1 MLIVH
6 LIMRNIDR
14 KCYEAFEQED
24 DLRMH
29 INNAHEG
36 NLKFEIKICCD
47 YTNKSVLDTIK
58 VKALLF
64 NIVTF

>member
-36 NLKFEIKICCD
+36 NIKFEIKIC
-47 YTNKSVLDTIK
+47 YIVIILIK
-58 VKALLF
+58 VCWIQLK
-64 NIVTF
+64 